1 MADYLNEL
9 VGNAWKALTRENDPN
24 RKDNLLDGFE
34 MPMGIFL
41 QQFTDFMG
49 ARVAIWGDNDVSQ
62 IQFKNAYGERVNDLQ
77 RVQANSL
84 RNLIVVCGSIV
95 YDPDDYDFVIDRI
108 VETILYFVTNNGIFF
123 DIEINSA
130 EQESKFKSYANFIR
144 GIVFEVLNVRAES
157 ESELPFESFESLFP
171 VRAGQ
176 FRRER
181 WRQALLARGYNEG
194 QAMQYVEALTEGGF
208 SEDEGFRYINT
219 LQMTPGDMQNPD
231 STRMSITDTGE
242 MDPALN
248 PLGSGVFPPNYGAA
262 APFRPLEEWEIQNLR
277 DQQEGWGEYI
287 IGGAGS
293 KRKPRRKPRRK
304 SKRKISKRKSRKSK
318 RKISKR
324 KSRNSKRKSRK

>member
-24 RKDNLLDGFE
+24 RKDNLLDEFGLPFV
-34 MPMGIFL
+34 IFL
-41 QQFTDFMG
+41 QKFTDFMG
-49 ARVAIWGDNDVSQ
+49 ARVASWGGVDVSQ
-62 IQFKNAYGERVNDLQ
+62 IPYHKCKNAYGNLLTPLELQ
-77 RVQANSL
+77 QENSL

-95 YDPDDYDFVIDRI
+95 DDRYDYDFVIDRI
-108 VETILYFVTNNGIFF
+108 VETILYFVTDDGNFF
-123 DIEINSA
+123 DIENNSA
-130 EQESKFKSYANFIR
+130 EQELKFKSYANFIR
-144 GIVFEVLNVRAES
+144 GIVFEVLEREES

-171 VRAGQ
+171 VRAEG

-194 QAMQYVEALTEGGF
+194 QASGYVNALTEGGV
-208 SEDEGFRYINT
+208 SERDGFRAIDT
-219 LQMTPGDMQNPD
+219 LLVTRDMQNPD
-231 STRMSITDTGE
+231 PTRTSIIDTGRV
-242 MDPALN
+242 DPALD
-248 PLGSGVFPPNYGAA
+248 PFGSGEFSSNYGTP
-262 APFRPLEEWEIQNLR
+262 APFQPLTEWQKQNLR
-277 DQQEGWGEYI
+277 DQQEGWGEY